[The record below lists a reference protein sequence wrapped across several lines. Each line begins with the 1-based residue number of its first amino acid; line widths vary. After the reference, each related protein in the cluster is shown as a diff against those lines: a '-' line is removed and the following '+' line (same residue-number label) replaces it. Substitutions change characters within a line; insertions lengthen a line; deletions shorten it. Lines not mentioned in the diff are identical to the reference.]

1 MEDRKDPLQ
10 LGRCRIRIL
19 GYHTDNRSISKL
31 PIGDLPWAYPAQPI
45 TSSAMSGVG
54 QTPLGPVEGTWVIG
68 YFRDGEDAQQPVFFA
83 TLGGIPQELA
93 DNGKGFNAP
102 IAPRDEMAVLAEF
115 GAKSVDEFSK
125 HFKWDIDVKYEK
137 LMKKKT
143 SPNEYIG
150 IAKISSSQINSL
162 IIELTDSGATQEW
175 VESYVNYIG
184 ALKKLNEKITET
196 IVVANLMN
204 DNDNSNSINEIIAKI
219 HQLET
224 ESLDLIKKS
233 DNTRP

>member
-1 MEDRKDPLQ
+1 MA
-10 LGRCRIRIL
+10 
-19 GYHTDNRSISKL
+19 SKKG
-31 PIGDLPWAYPAQPI
+31 IGVTI
-45 TSSAMSGVG
+45 
-54 QTPLGPVEGTWVIG
+54 
-68 YFRDGEDAQQPVFFA
+68 
-83 TLGGIPQELA
+83 
-93 DNGKGFNAP
+93 
-102 IAPRDEMAVLAEF
+102 AVLVGVIAASFLVYLIPEDTTMKITVSDF
-115 GAKSVDEFSK
+115 GEHLDITKERALMESSSIDESF
-125 HFKWDIDVKYEK
+125 EK
-137 LMKKKT
+137 LMEKKM

-150 IAKISSSQINSL
+150 IAKVSSSQINSL

-204 DNDNSNSINEIIAKI
+204 DDDNSNSINEIIAKI

>member
-1 MEDRKDPLQ
+1 MASKKGIGVTIAFLVGIVAASFLVYLIPEDTEMKIVVSDFEKYL
-10 LGRCRIRIL
+10 
-19 GYHTDNRSISKL
+19 D
-31 PIGDLPWAYPAQPI
+31 I
-45 TSSAMSGVG
+45 TKEKSTLESVG
-54 QTPLGPVEGTWVIG
+54 I
-68 YFRDGEDAQQPVFFA
+68 
-83 TLGGIPQELA
+83 
-93 DNGKGFNAP
+93 
-102 IAPRDEMAVLAEF
+102 DESF
-115 GAKSVDEFSK
+115 
-125 HFKWDIDVKYEK
+125 EK
-137 LMKKKT
+137 LMEKKM

-150 IAKISSSQINSL
+150 IAKVSSSQINSL

-175 VESYVNYIG
+175 VESYVNYIN

-204 DNDNSNSINEIIAKI
+204 GDDSNSINEIIAKI

>member
-1 MEDRKDPLQ
+1 MASKKGIGVTIAFLVGIVAASFLVYLIPEDTEMKIVVSDFEKYLDITKEKAM
-10 LGRCRIRIL
+10 LESM
-19 GYHTDNRSISKL
+19 SI
-31 PIGDLPWAYPAQPI
+31 
-45 TSSAMSGVG
+45 
-54 QTPLGPVEGTWVIG
+54 
-68 YFRDGEDAQQPVFFA
+68 
-83 TLGGIPQELA
+83 
-93 DNGKGFNAP
+93 
-102 IAPRDEMAVLAEF
+102 DESF
-115 GAKSVDEFSK
+115 
-125 HFKWDIDVKYEK
+125 EK
-137 LMKKKT
+137 LVEKKM

-150 IAKISSSQINSL
+150 IAKVSSSQINSL

-204 DNDNSNSINEIIAKI
+204 DDDNSNSINEIIAKI

-233 DNTRP
+233 DNTKP

>member
-1 MEDRKDPLQ
+1 MGSRKGIGVTIAILVGIVAASFLVYLIPEDTTMKIVVSDFEKYLDITKEKAM
-10 LGRCRIRIL
+10 LESV
-19 GYHTDNRSISKL
+19 SI
-31 PIGDLPWAYPAQPI
+31 
-45 TSSAMSGVG
+45 
-54 QTPLGPVEGTWVIG
+54 
-68 YFRDGEDAQQPVFFA
+68 
-83 TLGGIPQELA
+83 
-93 DNGKGFNAP
+93 
-102 IAPRDEMAVLAEF
+102 DESF
-115 GAKSVDEFSK
+115 
-125 HFKWDIDVKYEK
+125 EK
-137 LMKKKT
+137 LMEKKM

-150 IAKISSSQINSL
+150 IAKVSSSQINSL

-204 DNDNSNSINEIIAKI
+204 DDDNSNSINEIIAEI